1 MVRLNKYLA
10 ECGVCSRREADRL
23 IQQGKVTVNGQ
34 RAVSGMQV
42 CDQDEVE
49 VNRRK
54 IRPVSSK
61 VVLAYYKPVGITCTE
76 KDKYAEKTIVD
87 AIKFPVRVT
96 YAGRLDKDS
105 DGLMILTN
113 DGELIQRMMKGSN
126 GHEKEYVVKVDKE
139 ITEDFL
145 ADMAKGVYLKELDQT
160 TYPCKITRVGKYT
173 FRLILTQG
181 LNRQIKRMCE
191 TLGYKVKTLTRIRV
205 MNIELGDLKSGEYRE
220 LDSRE
225 YLELYR
231 LCGLSH
237 TESF

>member
-23 IQQGKVTVNGQ
+23 IQQGKVIVNGQ
-34 RAVSGMQV
+34 QAVSGMQV
-42 CDQDEVE
+42 CDQDVVE
-49 VNRRK
+49 VNRKK

-145 ADMAKGVYLKELDQT
+145 ADMAKGVYLKEFDQT
-160 TYPCKITRVGKYT
+160 TYPCKIARMGKYT

-205 MNIELGDLKSGEYRE
+205 MNIELGNLKNGEYRE

-225 YLELYR
+225 RLELYR
-231 LCGLSH
+231 LCGLLH